1 MKRIMPIMLL
11 LYAIPLTQA
20 QVVIV
25 PPAVILQPDNIMMPT
40 STGGLFSF
48 DFVISSDPMGIYGQV
63 FQSTI
68 SVSGPGTLTLDAAS
82 SAAVATVDDYWL
94 LGNSGGAAA
103 IDKGGNIYQF
113 ADDPWDAYAPELAT
127 NDIMARYAFT
137 WDGTVGDYT
146 FTLDLHTDNSF
157 IVLDGFISYK
167 ALQLPD
173 PVSVWWSDPII
184 DAEIDSFTV
193 HIPEPT
199 TLILLALG
207 GMAVLR
213 KRNA

>member
-1 MKRIMPIMLL
+1 MLL
-11 LYAIPLTQA
+11 FYAIPLTQA
-20 QVVIV
+20 QAVIV
-25 PPAVILQPDNIMMPT
+25 PPAVILQPDNFMMPT
-40 STGGLFSF
+40 SAGGLFSF
-48 DFVISSDPMGIYGQV
+48 DFVISSDPTGIYGQV

-68 SVSGPGTLTLDAAS
+68 AVSGPGTLTLDAAS

-94 LGNSGGAAA
+94 YGNSADSTPLENDDGS
-103 IDKGGNIYQF
+103 YSF
-113 ADDPWDAYAPELAT
+113 ADDPWDGYAPELAT

-146 FTLDLHTDNSF
+146 FTLDLNTDNSF
-157 IVLDGFISYK
+157 ILLDDFISYK

-184 DAEIDSFTV
+184 DAEIDGFTV
-193 HIPEPT
+193 HIPEPAT
-199 TLILLALG
+199 IILLALG
-207 GMAVLR
+207 SMILLR